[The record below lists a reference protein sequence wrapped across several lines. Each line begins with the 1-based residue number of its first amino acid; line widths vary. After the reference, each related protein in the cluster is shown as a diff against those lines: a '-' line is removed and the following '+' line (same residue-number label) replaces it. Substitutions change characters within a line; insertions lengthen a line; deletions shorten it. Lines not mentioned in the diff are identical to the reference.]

1 MQASQV
7 KEHFPHVKQ
16 CIDNAAQLCQ
26 ITKDVPDELRDSLS
40 ELGRESEQ
48 ARQVF
53 EQERDEDHIRQCVT
67 RLEKLGD
74 RTMQTCKG
82 AGNIDWEV
90 QSAVREAHDAIS
102 ELKQRLH

>member
-16 CIDNAAQLCQ
+16 CIDNAAQLCR
-26 ITKDVPDELRDSLS
+26 ITKDVPDELRDSVS

-48 ARQVF
+48 AKQVF
-53 EQERDEDHIRQCVT
+53 EQGRDEEHIRQCVT
-67 RLEKLGD
+67 RLEELGD
-74 RTMQTCKG
+74 RTLQTCKD
-82 AGNIDWEV
+82 AGKLDWDV

-102 ELKQRLH
+102 ELKQQLH